1 MSEEPELPSHWQP
14 GTVLAGRF
22 RVIRVLGIGGMG
34 AVLEAENVALGQRI
48 ALKVLRRELLGDK
61 EAHSRLDQEAR
72 VVSQLVTDHV
82 ARVHDLGKTEQGEPF
97 IVMELLAGRNLDA
110 LIEAPQPIQI
120 ARAVDVVCEACVGLA
135 VAHAAGMV
143 HRDIKPGNLFVAERV
158 DGSDIV
164 KVLDFGLIKVTR
176 SDVLRLTTSATVFGT
191 PLYMS
196 PEQIMSSKNVDARTD
211 QHAMAMVL
219 FELLTKN
226 PPYYDETPTAV
237 TVKIATLPPPSSRTL
252 RPEVPPG
259 LDAVLLKGLAKA
271 PADRFEDI
279 ALFALALAPYGTV
292 RADAAAKR
300 AAAALNRPPIAPVVQ
315 PIETAAT
322 VHARSQE
329 TVTGLSTKRKLET
342 QSRARFSVFAIA
354 AAALVGIG
362 ATAFAFKWFGP
373 PGSPKSDPHVAAA
386 GTTSQTTATPIGS
399 TDVVGEASA
408 KTPIEVVPS
417 SSAVAAPA
425 SASAEPTASAAPAK
439 PAAAGGKRPQG
450 GGTTTAKPTATPTA
464 APGEFIPKYK

>member
-1 MSEEPELPSHWQP
+1 
-14 GTVLAGRF
+14 VLAGRF
-22 RVIRVLGIGGMG
+22 RVVRVLGIGGMG

-97 IVMELLAGRNLDA
+97 IVMELLNGRNLDA
-110 LIEAPQPIQI
+110 LIEAPEPIPI
-120 ARAVDVVCEACVGLA
+120 ARAVDLVCEGCVGLA

-237 TVKIATLPPPSSRTL
+237 TVKIATSPAPSVRTL
-252 RPEVPPG
+252 RPDVPPG
-259 LDAVLLKGLAKA
+259 LDAVLLKAFSKA

-279 ALFALALAPYGTV
+279 ALFALAIAPYGTV

-300 AAAALNRPPIAPVVQ
+300 AAAALNRPPIAPTVA

-322 VHARSQE
+322 VVARSQE
-329 TVTGLSTKRKLET
+329 TVTGLSTKRRLET
-342 QSRARFSVFAIA
+342 QSRTRMSAFAIA
-354 AAALVGIG
+354 AAALVGVG
-362 ATAFAFKWFGP
+362 ATAFAFKWFGAP
-373 PGSPKSDPHVAAA
+373 AASPKGDPPTVEV
-386 GTTSQTTATPIGS
+386 TTSQPAAVPVGS
-399 TDVVGEASA
+399 SDVAVEASA
-408 KTPIEVVPS
+408 KPLIEVVPS
-417 SSAVAAPA
+417 SSAVAVTP
-425 SASAEPTASAAPAK
+425 SASAEPPLSAPPVK
-439 PAAAGGKRPQG
+439 TVTGGKRPQG
-450 GGTTTAKPTATPTA
+450 GGTTTSKPTA
-464 APGEFIPKYK
+464 APSAGTGEFIPKYK